1 MIYGNN
7 LCFVH
12 CNCWQRCNSYEW
24 YFLPRYILNY
34 VLNCNS
40 VRFVSYIYH
49 KSNVIRPPTHSWH
62 QLFGCELSFKILN
75 EKVVTLSHCHFILYY
90 MHVTILIRISI
101 IQGSFMPNWLWTQ
114 ESIER
119 ENEWFPHWIAYAILH
134 ISEPCMIIRTR
145 RMASSSLSQNVGAL
159 FSLALSLNKHPRFIF
174 YFGFNGLLP
183 SSIEARVCYLL
194 PLVTNTLLR

>member
-1 MIYGNN
+1 MFEWWWFMNN

-119 ENEWFPHWIAYAILH
+119 ENEWFPHWIDISLRYFAYFRTFH
-134 ISEPCMIIRTR
+134 DHSNSE
-145 RMASSSLSQNVGAL
+145 
-159 FSLALSLNKHPRFIF
+159 
-174 YFGFNGLLP
+174 NGLFVFV
-183 SSIEARVCYLL
+183 SKCGSIVFTC
-194 PLVTNTLLR
+194 LVVE